1 MGSNSQS
8 SLRRGT
14 LGTITVVLVT
24 LGLAG
29 AAAAQTGFT
38 VLHSFAGGA
47 ADGSFPS
54 AALVQASD
62 GNFYGT
68 TPSGGPGNMG
78 TVYRMTPSG
87 AVTILH
93 TFAGPEGLDPLAPL
107 LVGPDGNFYGTTALG
122 GPGLF
127 NGNGVV
133 FRITPT
139 GAYTVLHFFNGTD
152 GKSPQAGLAPGKDGN
167 FYGTTSA
174 GGASGAGTVFR
185 ITPAGTLT
193 TLHSFSG
200 PDGSMPLGKLVM
212 PPDVN
217 FYGTTSGGGA
227 ANGGTVFRISMS
239 GTFTL
244 LHSFTFTPSDGNT
257 PRGALA
263 LGRDLNLY
271 GTLEFGGAN
280 SAGAAFRISMS
291 GQYTLL
297 HSFSAPEG
305 ANPLAGLLLANDGK
319 FYGTNSVGGANNN
332 GTIFSMT
339 PRGVVNV
346 VRSLKAST
354 DGGFPDAELI
364 QANDQRIY
372 GTCSSGGAFSQGTAW
387 RFSLQGPAT
396 VTPMTSVNTPYFTEE
411 DAVLTTSAAITA
423 LTLTITVNVTPGL
436 VFSGMYQN
444 VFGQITETH
453 ASSPS
458 TITYKWVLQ
467 PGAIIPAGTWTFAA
481 QMGSSGVTH
490 SPSGDTFELNYTSG
504 GQVFSQTGTF

>member
-1 MGSNSQS
+1 
-8 SLRRGT
+8 
-14 LGTITVVLVT
+14 

-29 AAAAQTGFT
+29 AAEAQTGFT

-54 AALVQASD
+54 ARLVQADD

-68 TPSGGPGNMG
+68 TPSGGSGNMG
-78 TVYRMTPSG
+78 TIYRMTPSG

-93 TFAGPEGLDPLAPL
+93 AFAGPEGLDPLAPL
-107 LVGPDGNFYGTTALG
+107 IVGPDGNFYGTTTLG

-139 GAYTVLHFFNGTD
+139 GAYTVLHFFNGSD
-152 GKSPQAGLAPGKDGN
+152 GRFPQAGLAAGKDGN
-167 FYGTTSA
+167 FYGTTSS
-174 GGASGAGTVFR
+174 GGASDAGTVFR
-185 ITPAGTLT
+185 ITPSGTLT

-200 PDGSMPLGKLVM
+200 PDGSMPNGPLVM

-239 GTFTL
+239 GAFTL
-244 LHSFTFTPSDGNT
+244 LHSFTFTPPDGNT
-257 PRGALA
+257 PRGGLA
-263 LGRDLNLY
+263 LGSDLNLY

-280 SAGAAFRISMS
+280 SSGAAYRISMA

-297 HSFSAPEG
+297 HSFSFPEG

-319 FYGTNSVGGANNN
+319 FYGTNSGGGANNN

-339 PRGVVNV
+339 PSGVVNV
-346 VRSLKAST
+346 VRSLNAAT
-354 DGGFPDAELI
+354 DGGFPNAELI
-364 QANDQRIY
+364 QANDGRIY
-372 GTCSSGGAFSQGTAW
+372 GISSDGGAFSQGTVW

-396 VTPMTSVNTPYFTEE
+396 VTARASVNTPYFTQE
-411 DAVLTTSAAITA
+411 DAVLTTSAPITA
-423 LTLTITVNVTPGL
+423 LTLTITIKVTPGL

-444 VFGQITETH
+444 VSGQITETH
-453 ASSPS
+453 TSSPS
-458 TITYKWVLQ
+458 TITYRWVLQ
-467 PGAIIPAGTWTFAA
+467 PGATIPVGTWTFAA

-490 SPSGDTFELNYTSG
+490 SQSGDTFQLSYTSG
-504 GQVFSQTGTF
+504 GQVFTQSGTF